1 MNLNELIPAETK
13 KIDVSEYFKS
23 DEPITIEIKHY
34 SNWQRGEILALMTSG
49 QEYDQTTN
57 KVIFKNTGF
66 QNELFRKE
74 LLYGVAKTPFGW
86 DEKIIKEIDDKN
98 PELLAYIHAEVEGYN
113 IPFEPK
119 KSGKSG
125 K

>member
-1 MNLNELIPAETK
+1 MNLDDLIPSETK

-23 DEPITIEIKHY
+23 DEPIEIEIKHY

-49 QEYDQTTN
+49 QEYDNNTG

-86 DEKIIKEIDDKN
+86 DEKIIKEIDAKN
-98 PELLAYIHAEVEGYN
+98 PDLLAYIHEEVQGYN
-113 IPFEPK
+113 SPFEPK
-119 KSGKSG
+119 TS
-125 K
+125 